1 MEGAFVPRH
10 HHSST
15 HLKCK
20 TAVLTDWQ
28 TWLERIQHCFTHCI
42 VQDISN
48 VINSKTAVKIETIL
62 KHSPAN
68 TSHYKLG
75 LAINKTATAITNIFN
90 HNCFPLLS
98 WYTGYKV
105 ESLWST
111 ANIYQ
116 HNEKDLRVQLVDRLK
131 ASHWESQGTEVLRY
145 SINM

>member
-90 HNCFPLLS
+90 HNCFPLCLDTQATRS
-98 WYTGYKV
+98 RVFGLLQTYT
-105 ESLWST
+105 ST
-111 ANIYQ
+111 MRKTCVCSSSTDSKHHTEN
-116 HNEKDLRVQLVDRLK
+116 LK
-131 ASHWESQGTEVLRY
+131 AQKSCG
-145 SINM
+145 IP